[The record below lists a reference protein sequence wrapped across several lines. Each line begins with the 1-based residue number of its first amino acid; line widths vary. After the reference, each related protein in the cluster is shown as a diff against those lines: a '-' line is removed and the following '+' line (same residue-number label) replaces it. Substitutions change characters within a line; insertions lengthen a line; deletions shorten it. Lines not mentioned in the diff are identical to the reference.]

1 MKGGFLKDASK
12 NHKQKSS
19 VTTKNSENAQ
29 QEEKIYKMIARS
41 PSNYILILDLL

>member
-29 QEEKIYKMIARS
+29 QEEREDIQDDCQIA
-41 PSNYILILDLL
+41 